1 MMSAYVKYVQ
11 AQGARVVPIIYG
23 EPEEVTLE
31 KLKHLDGVLFPGGDG
46 DYYKLGKL
54 VFDQIIK
61 YNDQGHFYPAW
72 STCLGY
78 EELVGYTASAGN
90 KTWGIFDYH
99 KVSLPLRFVKNPMH
113 TKMYESLG

>member
-61 YNDQGHFYPAW
+61 YYPRQ
-72 STCLGY
+72 SV
-78 EELVGYTASAGN
+78 VGS
-90 KTWGIFDYH
+90 
-99 KVSLPLRFVKNPMH
+99 VLRLKL
-113 TKMYESLG
+113 KMPRSISDMERGMLYCFIDFC